1 MFIGKDGFIW
11 WIGVVESNLDPEVLG
26 RCKVRIFGYHPA
38 HSEAK
43 VSNDELPWAVAI
55 HPINTPNLF
64 ATPQPGEWVFGF
76 FLDGQDAKEPAI
88 LGYVPA
94 NPENSNPTFAS
105 KGSPSQSTEASMFG
119 AVRQVISSIRNF
131 KRNSTKTGV
140 ENANTVTWQY
150 GDHVIEMVKNG
161 DITIS
166 HRNNASYIVF
176 DTKGSINIVSSN
188 SIYVTAAEDFVV
200 ESKNTIFRNKENFT
214 SSSNNFTSVAN
225 NFTATITKDVKIT
238 SNTAVITNKDI
249 TFNSN
254 NITAIANTGLFD
266 IKNVT
271 FTSNNVSVEANTGN
285 FDINSISVS
294 GNTAVFDLTSIQVA
308 ANTGN
313 FEITSVDFSGNNIT
327 FDVQDVSFNS
337 TTGNFSISGVTFS
350 SNTISLNTS
359 GGISIEAGGTL
370 TLNGSTVNLG

>member
-161 DITIS
+161 EITIS

-225 NFTATITKDVKIT
+225 
-238 SNTAVITNKDI
+238 
-249 TFNSN
+249 
-254 NITAIANTGLFD
+254 TGLFD
-266 IKNVT
+266 IKTVT
-271 FTSNNVSVEANTGN
+271 FTSNTVSVEANTGN
-285 FDINSISVS
+285 FEINNISVT

-313 FEITSVDFSGNNIT
+313 FEITAVDFSGNNIT

-350 SNTISLNTS
+350 SNSISLNTS